1 MHESCQLQYTSEH
14 VNCIYYANEKSQTL
28 FVRTL
33 HEGEYMTL
41 DNSMINILLFIIEGE
56 IKINIDRFKNATVEK
71 HRLFFAESGNGVL
84 IKATH
89 PTTIMWCTVKE
100 QMTLCNEY
108 SIKDLIRHYKKNRR
122 RLGLRETELFTLPVN
137 SVLEKELIATYD
149 TLKGG
154 MLCIHYQKLK
164 INVLMMLLR
173 AFTSKDNLV
182 RLFRPILNEE
192 NDFKLAV
199 CAAYNDSINVQELM
213 TALNLPESTF
223 NRKFVK
229 VFGMTPGKYITNR
242 KKDQVLRELL
252 MTDLSVKE
260 ISEKFQ
266 FTPSYIVKFSKTHL
280 GKTPTELR
288 AERNKI

>member
-1 MHESCQLQYTSEH
+1 MQYASEH
-14 VNCIYYANEKSQTL
+14 LNCLYYANDKSQTL

-33 HEGEYMTL
+33 REGEYMTL
-41 DNSMINILLFIIEGE
+41 DSDAVNMLLFIIDGE
-56 IKINIDRFKNATVEK
+56 IRINIGRFRNATVVR

-84 IKATH
+84 IKAVC
-89 PTTIMWCTVKE
+89 PTTIMWCTIKE
-100 QMTLCNEY
+100 QMTLCNGY
-108 SIKDLIRHYKKNRR
+108 SLQDLIRHYKKNRR
-122 RLGLRETELFTLPVN
+122 RLGVRETEMFTLPVN
-137 SVLEKELIATYD
+137 SELEKELDATYN

-173 AFTSKDNLV
+173 AFTPKDELV

-199 CAAYNDSINVQELM
+199 QAAYNDQINVQELM
-213 TALNLPESTF
+213 AVLDMPESTF

-229 VFGMTPGKYITNR
+229 VFGMTAGKYITQR

-260 ISEKFQ
+260 ISEKFK
-266 FTPSYIVKFSKTHL
+266 FTPGYIVKFSKTYF

-288 AERNKI
+288 AERNRQ